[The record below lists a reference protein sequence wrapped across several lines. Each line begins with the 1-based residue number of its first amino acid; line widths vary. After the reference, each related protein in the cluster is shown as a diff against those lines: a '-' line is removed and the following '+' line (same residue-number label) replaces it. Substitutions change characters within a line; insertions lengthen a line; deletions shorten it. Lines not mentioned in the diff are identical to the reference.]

1 MSPGEL
7 RTARDSLGVSAE
19 FVAARVGFHVN
30 NVWKYENPRREADV
44 PDRLAEVVRDMLN
57 DFECAAERIAAEVEN
72 DQDGSIPRMV
82 TEEDRHEHAPEIRGW
97 GPNSYGLLIAEVQRR
112 TVRPV
117 EFQL

>member
-7 RTARDSLGVSAE
+7 RTAHDSLGVSAE
-19 FVAARVGFHVN
+19 FIAAKVGCHVN
-30 NVWKYENPRREADV
+30 MIWRYENPRRTADV
-44 PDRLAEVVRDMLN
+44 PEHVAEVVRDMLN

-72 DQDGSIPRMV
+72 DGDGSIPRMV
-82 TEEDRHEHAPEIRGW
+82 TEEDREEHAPEIKGY
-97 GPNSYGLLIAEVQRR
+97 GPTAYGLLIAEVQRR